1 MWSGRAGQR
10 MNHSRFCHPLRFEAG
25 DVVRYN
31 PCMSTTEEI
40 VERIFTSPNP
50 ETGSHP
56 PPQIAWVSFAN
67 GSVFF
72 TAPTD
77 GLPVDASPEAIA
89 EAGKAAL
96 RELGPVHAG
105 TPSADFNPVRLDG
118 WYPDEPVWFVGF
130 DHPAIATVLVL
141 DTQPVTAGLE
151 ARGRRQI
158 DHDELVLA
166 CVRGFDGTLHHAR

>member
-1 MWSGRAGQR
+1 MT
-10 MNHSRFCHPLRFEAG
+10 NHSRFCHSLRFEAG
-25 DVVRYN
+25 EVVRYN

-50 ETGSHP
+50 ETGSEP
-56 PPQIAWVSFAN
+56 PPHIAWVSFAN

-77 GLPVDASPEAIA
+77 GLPMDASLEAIA

-96 RELGPVHAG
+96 RELGPVHVG

>member
-1 MWSGRAGQR
+1 
-10 MNHSRFCHPLRFEAG
+10 CHPVRYEPRDL
-25 DVVRYN
+25 VRYN
-31 PCMSTTEEI
+31 PAMSTTEEI

-56 PPQIAWVSFAN
+56 PPHIAWVSFAN

-77 GLPVDASPEAIA
+77 GLPVDASPDAIA
-89 EAGKAAL
+89 DAGKAAL
-96 RELGPVHAG
+96 RALGPAQVG
-105 TPSADFNPVRLDG
+105 PPWADSNPVRLDG
-118 WYPDEPVWFVGF
+118 WSPDEPVWFVGF
-130 DHPAIATVLVL
+130 DHPAIATVVVL

-151 ARGRRQI
+151 ARQRRQI

-166 CVRGFDGTLHHAR
+166 CVRGFDGTLH